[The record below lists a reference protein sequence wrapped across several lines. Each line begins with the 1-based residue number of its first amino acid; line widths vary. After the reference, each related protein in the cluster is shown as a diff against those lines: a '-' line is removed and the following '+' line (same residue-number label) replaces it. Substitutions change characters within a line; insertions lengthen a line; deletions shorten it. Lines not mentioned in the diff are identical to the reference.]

1 MNTTAAIVALQN
13 QAGQKD
19 TIIGKL
25 HEQIRDLTERLDQSC
40 GERDQT
46 IGQFEQNERIWK
58 EKLERKQEECTQVL
72 KLHSQLKEDNTDA
85 LFQIDKLVNTLLSI
99 DDHFLAG
106 TPDTPHSVLVHCLRG
121 ANRAPVVV
129 AAYIL
134 GKVFKAT
141 VSDVVQYLTR
151 LRHIVDMTKT
161 HL

>member
-85 LFQIDKLVNTLLSI
+85 LFQIDKLVKRVRQLQGEQERATDESRKQSESLSTAL
-99 DDHFLAG
+99 DKNQ
-106 TPDTPHSVLVHCLRG
+106 T
-121 ANRAPVVV
+121 
-129 AAYIL
+129 Y
-134 GKVFKAT
+134 
-141 VSDVVQYLTR
+141 
-151 LRHIVDMTKT
+151 
-161 HL
+161 